1 MNAVPPVTP
10 NEPLAEANRAVVSI
24 AVLVAVLAFA
34 AVLSA
39 ERSFV
44 ALGLQLLAVEFMGG
58 KLAVPWTSAYRPVAS
73 SRDIAEY
80 MGRGAALGAGMAAV
94 AGLVSAVAGTPVEV
108 ARWVGWGAL
117 VAVLELALAAARDEV
132 LLRGMLR
139 RGFGSLVSRPVFS
152 LFAALASAAWMF
164 GLGEAHPF
172 VLVREAALAL
182 VAVELWRL
190 DDGAFPAIGFQ
201 VAFRFVEAAFG
212 GTRAVTSVLVVET
225 LVLAMGAAWLACRED
240 PADIAEAR
248 DHSAATRGRG
258 LLN

>member
-1 MNAVPPVTP
+1 MPPVTP

-240 PADIAEAR
+240 PADIVEAR
-248 DHSAATRGRG
+248 DHSAASRGRG